1 VLTRQ
6 KYGNILIIYSEEM
19 EKEERE
25 VIRHI
30 DETLIKILTV
40 LSKPTSILTR
50 VFEIAATGIT
60 ILGVISVVDIIKGW
74 IGG

>member
-1 VLTRQ
+1 
-6 KYGNILIIYSEEM
+6 M
-19 EKEERE
+19 EKEDRE
-25 VIRHI
+25 VIKHI
-30 DETLIKILTV
+30 DETLIKILKV

-60 ILGVISVVDIIKGW
+60 ILGVISVVDIIKNW

>member
-1 VLTRQ
+1 MTRQ

>member
-1 VLTRQ
+1 LTRQ
-6 KYGNILIIYSEEM
+6 KYSNILKIHGEGM
-19 EKEERE
+19 EKEDRE
-25 VIRHI
+25 VIKHI
-30 DETLIKILTV
+30 DETLIKILKV

-60 ILGVISVVDIIKGW
+60 ILGVISVVDIIKNW

>member
-1 VLTRQ
+1 LKV
-6 KYGNILIIYSEEM
+6 YWEGM
-19 EKEERE
+19 EKEELA

>member
-1 VLTRQ
+1 
-6 KYGNILIIYSEEM
+6 M
-19 EKEERE
+19 EKEELA

-50 VFEIAATGIT
+50 VFEVAATGIT
-60 ILGVISVVDIIKGW
+60 ILGVISVVDIIKDW

>member
-1 VLTRQ
+1 
-6 KYGNILIIYSEEM
+6 M